1 MSALQDMKGDFV
13 AETEGQDLTSQHA
26 YDTSIDAQVAEELA
40 QTSSDPVRHRG
51 WLATKS
57 IAEKLRLVA
66 IANGAAVMF
75 TLLATLAG
83 ALIGLDMRDDR
94 LAQTAGSV
102 AAATMVA
109 KVEEANLLAQR
120 YSYSGEKA
128 ELVAAGDAL
137 RDANRELA
145 QIERYAP
152 DYAPQAGAQ
161 IEQLDTM
168 VAALALQVKDAERSS
183 GTRAQ
188 WQAFADDV
196 YDQGLQMAALA
207 EGIRTGFEEAGAIAF
222 ENNKSN
228 VTWLM
233 VLFILTSLAGLV
245 LVVFSSR
252 FIARDVS
259 GSLRDMSDVASD
271 LAQGEQ
277 DIHIPHRHRGD
288 EIGELARSF
297 DVFLAASRAF
307 QKANLEKAK
316 RAEREAQEQLAL
328 QQERAEAQRAKEVAL
343 LQLADRFENTVG
355 HVVGGVAA
363 AASQLQ
369 TTASAMAASA
379 EQSTRQSER
388 VSDLVGQAN
397 SGATAAAAAS
407 DEFAMSIGEISRQ
420 AASSAALARE
430 ASEAAGTADE
440 TIGTL
445 ASSAEQV
452 GQIVELIQSIAQ
464 RTNLLALNAS
474 IEAARGGEAGR
485 GFAVVAS
492 EVKELASQTSRATED
507 VAQQIRAMQDS
518 TGASVSALRSIGEQI
533 KSLETTAISIASA
546 VDQQSVAGQ
555 DLARSIDLAARSS
568 DEVSVSIEQVRE
580 SSLATGASA
589 AQVLTS
595 ANELQAQAGTLREQ
609 VESFLGHVRIA

>member
-40 QTSSDPVRHRG
+40 QTSSDPVGPRG

-137 RDANRELA
+137 QDANRELA

-152 DYAPQAGAQ
+152 DYAPQASAQ